1 MSRSSGGLVS
11 AVKRPSGRVNR
22 RIDACLLMPKLEQM
36 TLFRTSP
43 LLWRIENFAQ
53 EVEMGGR

>member
-1 MSRSSGGLVS
+1 ML
-11 AVKRPSGRVNR
+11 VKRPSGRVNR
-22 RIDACLLMPKLEQM
+22 RMDACLLMPKREQM

-43 LLWRIENFAQ
+43 LPWRIENFAQ

>member
-1 MSRSSGGLVS
+1 M
-11 AVKRPSGRVNR
+11 AIR
-22 RIDACLLMPKLEQM
+22 RMDACSLMPKREHM
-36 TLFRTSP
+36 TLFRASP